1 MVRKTNDV
9 IRDNFVESMEDAV
22 EVIKNTQNRDE
33 KLMALGAGMLMAT
46 KCAEWHLLRD
56 EEQKAWDEQFEEL
69 LKGVQDGE

>member
-1 MVRKTNDV
+1 MVRKTNEV

-46 KCAEWHLLRD
+46 KCAEWILLPGD
-56 EEQKAWDEQFEEL
+56 AQEYWDTTFAEL
-69 LKGVQDGE
+69 LEAVRNE

>member
-1 MVRKTNDV
+1 MVHKTNDV

-46 KCAEWHLLRD
+46 KCAEWILLPPD
-56 EEQKAWDEQFEEL
+56 AQEYWDEQFEEL